1 MRVLV
6 VEDDAALAAVIAAS
20 LRDRAMAVD
29 VAADGENAL
38 VLTAI
43 NPYDAIILD
52 VMLPKRS
59 GLDVCRALR
68 ARGIETPVLML
79 TGRDAVPD
87 RVAGLDAGADD
98 YLVKPFAHDE
108 LLARVRALMRRLPA
122 LADDVLTVGDLV
134 IDTRTQ
140 QVRRGARVVPLT
152 TREYTLL
159 AYLARRAGDVVS
171 RADIT
176 AHVWDDNH
184 DPASNALEVYINRVR
199 RKLEADG
206 EPPMLHTRRGA
217 GYRLAAEP

>member
-6 VEDDAALAAVIAAS
+6 VEDDAKLAAVVAGM

-29 VAADGENAL
+29 LADDGDAALLLAA
-38 VLTAI
+38 V
-43 NPYDAIILD
+43 NPYDVIVLD

-59 GLDVCRALR
+59 GLEVCRTLR
-68 ARGIETPVLML
+68 SRGITTPVLML

-108 LLARVRALMRRLPA
+108 LLARVRALLRRAPA
-122 LADDVLTVGDLV
+122 LADDIMTIGDLTV
-134 IDTRTQ
+134 DTRRQ
-140 QVRRGARVVPLT
+140 EVRRGTRVVPLT

-159 AYLARRAGDVVS
+159 EYLARRAGDVVS

-184 DPASNALEVYINRVR
+184 DPASNALEVYVNRLR
-199 RKLEADG
+199 RKLEANG
-206 EPPMLHTRRGA
+206 EPPLLHTRRGA
-217 GYRLAAEP
+217 GYRLAAEG

>member
-29 VAADGENAL
+29 VASDGDAA
-38 VLTAI
+38 VVQAAI

-52 VMLPKRS
+52 VMLPRRS
-59 GLDVCRALR
+59 GIEVCRALR
-68 ARGIETPVLML
+68 ARGIDAPILML

-98 YLVKPFAHDE
+98 YLVKPFANDE

-122 LADDVLTVGDLV
+122 LSDDVLMVGDLV
-134 IDTRTQ
+134 IDTRAQ
-140 QVRRGARVVPLT
+140 VVRRGTRLVPLT

-159 AYLARRAGDVVS
+159 AYLARRAGEVVS
-171 RADIT
+171 RVDIT

-184 DPASNALEVYINRVR
+184 DPASNALEVYVNRVR
-199 RKLEADG
+199 RKLETEG
-206 EPPMLHTRRGA
+206 EVPLLHTRRGA
-217 GYRLAAEP
+217 GYRLAAQP